1 MCPIYTTASL
11 TSHRRSRRYR
21 DRVSEPASERRSRP
35 QLPAPPPAAIAIV
48 ALPALLLMLVL
59 LGAGGSALIVC
70 SAACAAAL
78 AAVGAYS
85 RSVTAL
91 VLAGAL
97 AATAVLGAAGL
108 SLGRRASTAS
118 AAGHPFPLVVGLPLQ
133 RAERLFQRH
142 GPVHFVI
149 RRVAYGARGTVLHAT
164 GYSPDG
170 TYAPG
175 STITLV
181 VGTRSPSSGAA
192 AG

>member
-1 MCPIYTTASL
+1 MT
-11 TSHRRSRRYR
+11 
-21 DRVSEPASERRSRP
+21 V
-35 QLPAPPPAAIAIV
+35 
-48 ALPALLLMLVL
+48 LPALLLL
-59 LGAGGSALIVC
+59 LALAGAGGSALIAC
-70 SAACAAAL
+70 SAASAAAL
-78 AAVGAYS
+78 AAVGVWS

-97 AATAVLGAAGL
+97 AAAALLGAAGL
-108 SLGRRASTAS
+108 SLGRRASTAT
-118 AAGHPFPLVVGLPLQ
+118 AVGHPFPLVVGLPLQ

-170 TYAPG
+170 TYSPG

-181 VGTRSPSSGAA
+181 VGTRAPAA
-192 AG
+192 SAAPR